1 MPKKKKKTK
10 SEEILEV
17 LVHETRHL
25 THRSESSLP
34 LSLPPGFFFILS
46 LSLSLRS
53 SMIIPGVSSLN
64 LCNSA
69 LIQFSNEDLTYAF
82 Q

>member
-46 LSLSLRS
+46 LSSLINDR
-53 SMIIPGVSSLN
+53 PRRF
-64 LCNSA
+64 
-69 LIQFSNEDLTYAF
+69 FS
-82 Q
+82 